1 MTDTTLKQPAS
12 GYPDGA
18 STGFWRVVAEREIS
32 TRLRDKTFLISG
44 IVMLVVVVG
53 SIIGFSIFGD
63 RATIHKVGVTD
74 TSAARVVASASDVVN
89 GLEKGSKVESTSFDD
104 DAAAE
109 KAVRDG
115 TVDAALLTTAGGYE
129 VLGDA
134 EIDAPLSS
142 ALSNAAAA
150 GTLESNAEAQS
161 VDLGAL
167 QKNTQVGERLL
178 DPDADS
184 SGERKVVSFIFV
196 LLFYITAITF
206 GMVIAQS
213 VTQEKESRV
222 VEILAAAIPI
232 RSLLWGKII
241 GNTILALGQVVILVV
256 AGVAT
261 LLATGEDTLLGLI
274 GPALVWYIVFFVI
287 GFVALSSL
295 WAVAGSLASRQQDLQ
310 STTMPGHVLLF
321 APYLLAVTAGAGV
334 KTVCSML
341 PVVSAMMMPARMA
354 ESSVPAWQV
363 AVAIVSNLVATVL
376 LVRLGTRIYE
386 RTLLRT
392 DRKIGYSEALRPSV
406 SD

>member
-1 MTDTTLKQPAS
+1 M
-12 GYPDGA
+12 
-18 STGFWRVVAEREIS
+18 
-32 TRLRDKTFLISG
+32 
-44 IVMLVVVVG
+44 
-53 SIIGFSIFGD
+53 
-63 RATIHKVGVTD
+63 
-74 TSAARVVASASDVVN
+74 
-89 GLEKGSKVESTSFDD
+89 
-104 DAAAE
+104 
-109 KAVRDG
+109 
-115 TVDAALLTTAGGYE
+115 
-129 VLGDA
+129 
-134 EIDAPLSS
+134 
-142 ALSNAAAA
+142 
-150 GTLESNAEAQS
+150 
-161 VDLGAL
+161 